1 MLQPDPTISR
11 EQQRVLFLACGA
23 LASDVRAIV
32 GVNGWDHIDF
42 EYLPAAFHNRPE
54 KIAPAIDEILSERA
68 ERYAHILIGYGDCG
82 TGGALDRLL
91 ERFPHAKRLP
101 GDHCYAF
108 FTGVERFLAEHE
120 SELGTLYLTDYL
132 VKHQDALIFGALG
145 LTDHPEL
152 AEMYFGNYTRV
163 LYIAQDPTP
172 ELIESAQIC
181 ANRLNLEFD
190 QLNVGRGALQ
200 SRLLELRVA

>member
-1 MLQPDPTISR
+1 MQQPDISHDP
-11 EQQRVLFLACGA
+11 VLVLACGA
-23 LASDVRAIV
+23 LGADIRAITQA
-32 GVNGWDHIDF
+32 NDWDHVDF

-54 KIAPAIDEILSERA
+54 KITPAIEEILTQRA
-68 ERYAHILIGYGDCG
+68 ADYSHVLIGYGDCG
-82 TGGALDRLL
+82 TGGTLDRLL
-91 ERFPHAKRLP
+91 VRFANVERLP

-145 LTDHPEL
+145 LVDHPEL

-172 ELIESAQIC
+172 ELIESAQAC
-181 ANRLNLEFD
+181 ANRLNLQFD
-190 QLNVGRGALQ
+190 QLNVGRGILET
-200 SRLLELRVA
+200 SVLELRVA

>member
-1 MLQPDPTISR
+1 VPP
-11 EQQRVLFLACGA
+11 EQTAVASPRVLVVACGA
-23 LASDVRAIV
+23 LGSDIRALV
-32 GVNGWDHIDF
+32 GANGWEHVDF
-42 EYLPAAFHNRPE
+42 DYLPAAFHNRPE
-54 KIAPAIDEILSERA
+54 KITPAIEQLLDDKA
-68 ERYAHILIGYGDCG
+68 ANYASILIGYGDCG

-91 ERFPHAKRLP
+91 QRFPTASRLP

-108 FTGVERFLAEHE
+108 FTGVERFLAEHN

-145 LTDHPEL
+145 LTKHPEL

-172 ELIESAQIC
+172 ELIEGAQAC
-181 ANRLNLEFD
+181 ASRLNLAYD
-190 QLNVGRGALQ
+190 QLNVGRGALETQ
-200 SRLLELRVA
+200 ILELRVA